1 MRWQVV
7 EKRRKDERKYKQTK
21 SNWNILLVI
30 LMAVFV
36 MVIDTTAMN
45 VSIENVVKDLNTNV
59 STVKGVMSL
68 YTLVMASC
76 MLLGAKLSDII
87 GKKKAFIYGLLI
99 YCVGT
104 LTAALSA
111 NIIMLAIGWPVIEGI
126 AAAIMMPAVLSI
138 LISNYEGRDRAKAMS
153 IYATVAA
160 VALAVGPII
169 GGAVTTYLSWRVIFG
184 GEVMVA
190 IIALVFS
197 GVIPKD
203 FIVKENRPKIDF
215 VGFLFSASGLFL
227 IVLGLLTAQDYGWF
241 YAKQPFEI
249 GGVTLSLF
257 GLSASF
263 IMILFGIAF
272 LFMLLMWLR
281 KRVKN
286 NKAVLFHPQI
296 FSNRI
301 FSPAIFVYLFGQ
313 MTFSGIMFCMPVFM
327 QNALGYNA
335 FNTGISLMPLSIALL
350 ISSLFVT
357 RLIYRFSPKI
367 MLIAGLISLLTGIT
381 LMRMPFWGNFTDIS
395 GSSFISAFLFIG
407 FGVGI
412 AFSVAYNL
420 ALSNVNIEWKNEGSG
435 LLTTF
440 QNLGASASVAVLGTV
455 LFSSVFGYIAQG
467 ILDSSILNTT
477 DMTKNEIRE
486 LLIQNV
492 ETFKEVVE
500 PKIAS
505 IVTNA
510 MSMSMDLVG
519 IVLTVIVSIGLLL
532 AVFILPNVKLKE

>member
-1 MRWQVV
+1 M
-7 EKRRKDERKYKQTK
+7 EENIKKTK
-21 SNWNILLVI
+21 SKWNILLVI
-30 LMAVFV
+30 LIATFV

-45 VSIENVVKDLNTNV
+45 VSIANIVHDLNTNV

-76 MLLGAKLSDII
+76 MLLGAKLADVI
-87 GKKKAFIYGLLI
+87 GKKHAFKYGLLI

-104 LTAALSA
+104 LIAALSV
-111 NIIMLAIGWPVIEGI
+111 NVTMLAIGWSVIEGI
-126 AAAIMMPAVLSI
+126 AAAIMMPAVLSL

-153 IYATVAA
+153 IYTTVAA

-169 GGAVTTYLSWRVIFG
+169 GGAVTTYLSWRVIFA
-184 GEVMVA
+184 GEA
-190 IIALVFS
+190 IIAITALVFS

-227 IVLGLLTAQDYGWF
+227 IIMGLLTAQNYGWF
-241 YAKQPFEI
+241 YAKQPLEI
-249 GGVTLSLF
+249 GGVTFSLF
-257 GLSASF
+257 GLSVSF
-263 IMILFGIAF
+263 LMIILGIAF
-272 LFMLLMWLR
+272 IFILLIWL
-281 KRVKN
+281 KKQIG
-286 NKAVLFHPQI
+286 KDKPVLFHPQI
-296 FSNRI
+296 LSNRV
-301 FSPAIFVYLFGQ
+301 FSPAILVYFFGQ

-327 QNALGYNA
+327 LNALGYNA
-335 FNTGISLMPLSIALL
+335 FNTGMSLMPLSIALL

-367 MLIAGLISLLTGIT
+367 MLITGLISLLAGIT
-381 LMRMPFWGNFTDIS
+381 LMRVQFWGDFADIS

-407 FGVGI
+407 LGAGI

-420 ALSNVNIEWKNEGSG
+420 ALSNVNKEWKNEGSG

-440 QNLGASASVAVLGTV
+440 QSLGASSSVAILGTV
-455 LFSSVFGYIAQG
+455 MFSSVFSNIAQG
-467 ILDSSILNTT
+467 IFDSSILNTT
-477 DMTKNEIRE
+477 DMTKNEIQE

-492 ETFKEVVE
+492 ETFKEAAE
-500 PKIAS
+500 PEIEN
-505 IVTNA
+505 IITNA

-519 IVLTVIVSIGLLL
+519 IVLSVIVSIGLIL
-532 AVFILPNVKLKE
+532 AVFVLPNVKLKD